1 MTDYTCPAE
10 GCDYGEKG
18 GKSLAAVRSHI
29 NASSDGAHDWEQLK
43 PTVKQQGDQQ
53 PEATEETVDQEIG
66 TDDQTKTSG
75 GPDTDDEYQ
84 QQVEA
89 NTAPADND
97 DDDNDKTV
105 SVDSVDDTTDD
116 DAGGSA
122 AVTLVTAS
130 VALALVVLLVRGN
143 DDANETTAQDLDDGD
158 DTADA
163 FEGWDDE

>member
-43 PTVKQQGDQQ
+43 PTVEQQGDQQ
-53 PEATEETVDQEIG
+53 PEATEETVDQE
-66 TDDQTKTSG
+66 TSSDDQTETPD

-89 NTAPADND
+89 NTAPADDDED
-97 DDDNDKTV
+97 DDKSV
-105 SVDSVDDTTDD
+105 SVDPVDDTADD
-116 DAGGSA
+116 TGGSA
-122 AVTLVTAS
+122 TVTLVTAS

-143 DDANETTAQDLDDGD
+143 DKSNETTAQDPDDGD

>member
-10 GCDYGEKG
+10 GCEYGEKG

-29 NASSDGAHDWEQLK
+29 NASSDGGHDWEQLK

-53 PEATEETVDQEIG
+53 PEATEETFDQETS
-66 TDDQTKTSG
+66 TDDQPETTD

-89 NTAPADND
+89 NTVSVDNGD
-97 DDDNDKTV
+97 DDDDKAV
-105 SVDSVDDTTDD
+105 SVDPVDDTTED

-143 DDANETTAQDLDDGD
+143 DQNDETTAQDLDD